1 MEPRDNRGAA
11 RPAGVYS
18 EVLRPWA
25 RAITKDPR
33 FGPRVARLGD
43 GGIAEAPLRRTGHGL
58 TDLGRKRRSNEDA
71 FFMDDELGL
80 YVVADGMG
88 GHAAGEV
95 ASREAVDTLYGMV
108 KRGIGKLRDLVDPVS
123 EQDSRAACR
132 LMESAVQAATY
143 FVYSIAEIDRE
154 KSGMGTTISALLVLG
169 DYAITAQVGDSR
181 IYLVR
186 DETVE
191 QLTEDHTLIAW
202 QLKQGLITPQ
212 EAARSPHKNVITR
225 AVGNR
230 EYVQVDT
237 KPVPLAAGMRFLLVQ
252 RWTSTGTCRRT
263 TFRGSSAWAVRSPF
277 GASSTWQTS
286 RVARTTS
293 PRCSWSSIEPGRRDC
308 AGLPLSP
315 VDALAAKLTPGR
327 GCCYP
332 VETQPRVRGRAD
344 TWRGCRG
351 RAESAEFGGAS
362 GWRAN

>member
-1 MEPRDNRGAA
+1 MGSGKHHRPTVRTPRATSGSS
-11 RPAGVYS
+11 GGEG
-18 EVLRPWA
+18 EV
-25 RAITKDPR
+25 
-33 FGPRVARLGD
+33 
-43 GGIAEAPLRRTGHGL
+43 AEAPLRRTGHGL

-108 KRGIGKLRDLVDPVS
+108 KRGLGKLRELVDPVS
-123 EQDSRAACR
+123 EEDASAACR

-143 FVYSIAEIDRE
+143 FVYSIAEIDRD

-169 DYAITAQVGDSR
+169 DYAVTAQVGDSR

-186 DETVE
+186 DGTVE

-212 EAARSPHKNVITR
+212 EAERSPHKNVITR

-237 KPVPLAAGMRFLLVQ
+237 KLVPLASGVRFLLCSDGLHGYVQDADIPGIVGLGGKASVQ
-252 RWTSTGTCRRT
+252 R
-263 TFRGSSAWAVRSPF
+263 FINLANDRGGKDNITAV
-277 GASSTWQTS
+277 
-286 RVARTTS
+286 
-293 PRCSWSSIEPGRRDC
+293 
-308 AGLPLSP
+308 L
-315 VDALAAKLTPGR
+315 
-327 GCCYP
+327 
-332 VETQPRVRGRAD
+332 VELD
-344 TWRGCRG
+344 
-351 RAESAEFGGAS
+351 
-362 GWRAN
+362 